1 MSKLVERLKPL
12 LTRSKTD
19 VPVGEEAA
27 SVASSAS
34 CEERRSRRFPSEV
47 PPVKK
52 GKWQIALCN
61 KQGKGMLKRTTVE
74 DKAVQTERGMF
85 YLSVDGGTAD
95 ADRHGA
101 QGPPTVAPR
110 RLIPRPPTVAPPT
123 PTVAVS
129 TPIGMG
135 QVPIGMVVVPRSKS
149 RIPRTPTVAPWTP
162 IGTAP

>member
-1 MSKLVERLKPL
+1 
-12 LTRSKTD
+12 
-19 VPVGEEAA
+19 
-27 SVASSAS
+27 
-34 CEERRSRRFPSEV
+34 
-47 PPVKK
+47 
-52 GKWQIALCN
+52 
-61 KQGKGMLKRTTVE
+61 MLKRTTVE

-101 QGPPTVAPR
+101 
-110 RLIPRPPTVAPPT
+110 PRPPTVAPPT